1 MAYVLV
7 VDDELDAREPLC
19 QFLVKSGH
27 AAECVPN
34 GREALASIL
43 ARLPD
48 VIVLDLLLP
57 EMDGVDLLSVI
68 RSYLRL
74 RALPVIVWTAL
85 SEGPMIERA
94 ERMKVAEI
102 LIKTQTTFPDILA
115 AIDRHVRK

>member
-7 VDDELDAREPLC
+7 VDDERDAREPLC
-19 QFLVKSGH
+19 QFLIKSGH
-27 AAECVPN
+27 GAECVPN
-34 GREALASIL
+34 GKEALVSIL

-48 VIVLDLLLP
+48 VLILDLLMP

-74 RALPVIVWTAL
+74 RSLPVLVWTAL

-94 ERMKVAEI
+94 ERMKVDEI
-102 LIKTQTTFPDILA
+102 LVKSQTTFADILA
-115 AIDRHVRK
+115 AIDRHTKK